1 MQLSNADMISQ
12 NATIRTFS
20 AGSSLVDAE
29 GVWAN
34 NGNLPGPKKMVKRV
48 ALPQKTSSVVN
59 SDGSKRGIPST
70 AKKAAEV
77 EDSERAP

>member
-1 MQLSNADMISQ
+1 MQLRNAGMISQ

-34 NGNLPGPKKMVKRV
+34 NANYPGPR
-48 ALPQKTSSVVN
+48 
-59 SDGSKRGIPST
+59 R
-70 AKKAAEV
+70 
-77 EDSERAP
+77 RAVRLRP